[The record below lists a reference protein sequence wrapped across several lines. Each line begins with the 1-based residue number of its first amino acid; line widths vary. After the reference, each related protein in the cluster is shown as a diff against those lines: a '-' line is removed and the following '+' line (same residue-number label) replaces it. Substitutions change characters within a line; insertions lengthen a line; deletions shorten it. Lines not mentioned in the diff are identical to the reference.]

1 MPIHNLN
8 SEAHKK
14 GKYHRAMRTSRNFIP
29 VAVIAALTVLAGVV
43 APSANAATNPRY
55 ITVSSEGT
63 VKVTPDAV
71 RLNAT
76 VSVVAASN
84 KEALAQASTKSAAV
98 RAALT
103 TAGVAKADIATQS
116 ITTYP
121 EYNYTQDKG
130 QVLIGYRASQSF
142 NVVLR
147 KTATAGDVV
156 DAVVAAG
163 GDSLQVN
170 GVTPFILD
178 SSKATA
184 AARATAVKNAKAKA
198 LSYASLLGVKLGKV
212 NYLSENSSPSIT
224 PIAYSAMAKS
234 DAGATVVDL
243 GQQDVTVSITVQW
256 AL

>member
-1 MPIHNLN
+1 
-8 SEAHKK
+8 
-14 GKYHRAMRTSRNFIP
+14 MRTSLISKP
-29 VAVIAALTVLAGVV
+29 VVLVASIAALLGVSTPASHAV
-43 APSANAATNPRY
+43 DAPRH
-55 ITVSSEGT
+55 ITVSAEGT
-63 VKVTPDAV
+63 VKVVPDAV

-84 KEALAQASTKSAAV
+84 KEALAAAAKAAAAV
-98 RAALT
+98 RSALT
-103 TAGVAKADIATQS
+103 AAGVVKADIATQS

-130 QVLIGYRASQSF
+130 QVLVGYRSSQSF

-147 KTATAGDVV
+147 KTASAGDVV

-170 GVTPFILD
+170 GVTPFVLD
-178 SSKATA
+178 PTKATA

-198 LSYASLLGVKLGKV
+198 ASYASLLGVKLGRV
-212 NYLSENSSPSIT
+212 NYLSENGSPT
-224 PIAYSAMAKS
+224 PYPIAMTAMAKS

-243 GQQDVTVSITVQW
+243 GEQNVTVSITVQW

>member
-1 MPIHNLN
+1 
-8 SEAHKK
+8 
-14 GKYHRAMRTSRNFIP
+14 MRTSRNFISF
-29 VAVIAALTVLAGVV
+29 AVIAALAVLVGAT
-43 APSANAATNPRY
+43 APAANAATTPRY

-76 VSVVAASN
+76 VSVIAGSN
-84 KEALAQASTKSAAV
+84 KEALSQASTTSAAV

-103 TAGVAKADIATQS
+103 AAGVAKADIATQS

-130 QVLIGYRASQSF
+130 QVLVGYRSSQSF

-156 DAVVAAG
+156 DAVVSAG

-178 SSKATA
+178 STKATV
-184 AARATAVKNAKAKA
+184 AARTAAVKSAKAKA
-198 LSYASLLGVKLGKV
+198 TSYASLLGVKLGRV
-212 NYLSENSSPSIT
+212 NYLSENSAPNSY
-224 PIAYSAMAKS
+224 PIAMSAMAKS

>member
-1 MPIHNLN
+1 
-8 SEAHKK
+8 
-14 GKYHRAMRTSRNFIP
+14 MRTSLITKTL
-29 VAVIAALTVLAGVV
+29 ALTV
-43 APSANAATNPRY
+43 AATALVGFATPTAGAATEPRY

-63 VKVTPDAV
+63 VKVVPDAV

-84 KEALAQASTKSAAV
+84 KEALAAASTKATAV

-103 TAGVAKADIATQS
+103 AAGVAKTDIATQS
-116 ITTYP
+116 ITAYP
-121 EYNYTQDKG
+121 EYTYPQDKG
-130 QVLIGYRASQSF
+130 QVLVGYRASQSF

-163 GDSLQVN
+163 GDAIQVN

-178 SSKATA
+178 PTKATA

-198 LSYASLLGVKLGKV
+198 VSYASLLGVKLGRV
-212 NYLSENSSPSIT
+212 NYLSENSAPNSY
-224 PIAYSAMAKS
+224 PIAMAAMAKS